1 MTVDMYPTLRALRVA
16 KGMTQVE
23 LAQSLGTSQTT
34 ISSWEQGESVPSGKN
49 IKKIADFYNVKP
61 DVIFDAIFNKLS

>member
-23 LAQSLGTSQTT
+23 LAQSFL
-34 ISSWEQGESVPSGKN
+34 
-49 IKKIADFYNVKP
+49 
-61 DVIFDAIFNKLS
+61 KLSKNPIVRPSFLYFQ

>member
-1 MTVDMYPTLRALRVA
+1 MTVRPTLRALRVTN
-16 KGMTQVE
+16 GLTQVE
-23 LAQSLGTSQTT
+23 LAKLLGTSQTT

-61 DVIFDAIFNKLS
+61 DVIFDAIFYDKAL